1 MAFSV
6 PRPVSE
12 LLTSAVPGLAER
24 VTGQRLSAAWA
35 ALAGIDVA
43 RRARPGAL
51 SAGVLTITVDNSPWL
66 HELTLRSDELY
77 RRVQERFPEVRALRF
92 TLGTLDAERTA
103 RPARQPGPRRLSE
116 EERMTIES
124 AARQIPDPDVAAAA
138 RRVMTTARRYPTG
151 GAR

>member
-12 LLTSAVPGLAER
+12 LVTSAVPGLAER
-24 VTGQRLSAAWA
+24 VTELRLSAAWT

-51 SAGVLTITVDNSPWL
+51 NAGVLTITVDNSPWL

-92 TLGTLDAERTA
+92 TLGTLDATQTA

-151 GAR
+151 GPR

>member
-12 LLTSAVPGLAER
+12 LVTSAVPGLAER
-24 VTGQRLSAAWA
+24 VTELRLSAAWT

-51 SAGVLTITVDNSPWL
+51 NAGVLTITVDNSPWL

-77 RRVQERFPEVRALRF
+77 RRVHERFPEVRALRF
-92 TLGTLDAERTA
+92 TLGTLEAERTV
-103 RPARQPGPRRLSE
+103 RSARQPGPRRLSE
-116 EERMTIES
+116 EERMTIET
-124 AARQIPDPDVAAAA
+124 AARQIPDTDIAAAA
-138 RRVMTTARRYPTG
+138 RRAMTTAGRYPRG
-151 GAR
+151 GTR